1 MVRKIVETC
10 KWYQRS
16 CKLASCPT
24 GKCCSDS
31 GLEVNDCFS
40 STQPNFIGYTEW
52 CISISTW
59 RRAIDRSK
67 PHQNSRDF
75 VAQLGRCTHDW
86 RGKPGGASM
95 HISGLPKSVAP
106 DLDMVQPFHDCMR
119 PSRIIDIYWMV
130 FMCILNPPG
139 NIPYKAKNSS
149 SKKTKFC
156 TSTFLYKVWISCSDI
171 DAKLSVFF
179 NINES

>member
-119 PSRIIDIYWMV
+119 PSRIIDIYLCVSW
-130 FMCILNPPG
+130 ILPAISHTKQKTRAPKR
-139 NIPYKAKNSS
+139 PSFVQALFS
-149 SKKTKFC
+149 TKFGSHAL
-156 TSTFLYKVWISCSDI
+156 TLM
-171 DAKLSVFF
+171 L
-179 NINES
+179 N

>member
-1 MVRKIVETC
+1 
-10 KWYQRS
+10 
-16 CKLASCPT
+16 
-24 GKCCSDS
+24 
-31 GLEVNDCFS
+31 VNDCFS
-40 STQPNFIGYTEW
+40 STQQNFIGYTEW

-75 VAQLGRCTHDW
+75 VAELGRCTHDW

-130 FMCILNPPG
+130 FMCILNYLDISMIDII
-139 NIPYKAKNSS
+139 NIYIHIYIY
-149 SKKTKFC
+149 T
-156 TSTFLYKVWISCSDI
+156 
-171 DAKLSVFF
+171 
-179 NINES
+179 